1 MTTSIPKTSSR
12 RNSPDWS
19 LFPENDGQCI
29 TGFMVNDSAM
39 SINLHYQEVSNQRTG
54 QVLTFNVNTDYAYT
68 GIRHDPTG
76 THLASLKSGI
86 ENLVHSSDM
95 GCLAYMQGLTGYYNQ
110 LEFPYLN
117 SLGSAGQIVS
127 IESATLYLY
136 PLARSYNEVS
146 QLPNDIR
153 LYITDENNVL
163 EDYVYG
169 SDGVTV
175 QTGDL
180 TIDEMYGKRDLLL
193 LRPHRIHPQQ
203 LRHFGHQAAE
213 TADESDRRRKHHHL
227 QRGHLH
233 QRPRTRETMQIRRK
247 IQNIQRAMKRH
258 YRIPLLLCSLC
269 TASLTAVAQ
278 NTTNLPTSMYGVGE
292 LSAGDGGRYAG
303 MGNTGI
309 ALNRTGFLNT
319 LNPAAITRMDTACF
333 TFDVGVSASYARY
346 SFLSEHS
353 SNFTGNPNRISMG
366 FRVLPRW
373 YALVGA
379 APYSSVGY
387 VIQTEEEIEGMPGNY
402 TYSLFEGTG
411 GLYRCYV
418 TNAFAL
424 SRQLSVGIN
433 LGMIA
438 GTVTQSE
445 TQESA
450 VVKYESS
457 KQVFYADFG
466 IHYEWGATGQR
477 KWAAG
482 LVFAPSLPISHDNTL
497 TYSNSSTSENLD
509 KGYHSRTQYLPMHL
523 GTGLSITTERWVL
536 TADYNYLDWSRN
548 SSSYTSMKYENQHK
562 VNLERT
568 LHYEATSGTFHRAD
582 GWNRFRQ
589 LLYQPERREDA
600 VSGSQCRG
608 QLPIRYSYLS
618 LGATWRKQLNTR
630 SNLMQESRFSLNL
643 NLTFGERIF
652 ESKTKVI
659 QGSGS
664 PQITRILHRMIIICW
679 IYICN
684 ALHI

>member
-1 MTTSIPKTSSR
+1 
-12 RNSPDWS
+12 
-19 LFPENDGQCI
+19 
-29 TGFMVNDSAM
+29 
-39 SINLHYQEVSNQRTG
+39 
-54 QVLTFNVNTDYAYT
+54 
-68 GIRHDPTG
+68 
-76 THLASLKSGI
+76 
-86 ENLVHSSDM
+86 
-95 GCLAYMQGLTGYYNQ
+95 
-110 LEFPYLN
+110 
-117 SLGSAGQIVS
+117 
-127 IESATLYLY
+127 
-136 PLARSYNEVS
+136 
-146 QLPNDIR
+146 
-153 LYITDENNVL
+153 
-163 EDYVYG
+163 
-169 SDGVTV
+169 
-175 QTGDL
+175 
-180 TIDEMYGKRDLLL
+180 
-193 LRPHRIHPQQ
+193 
-203 LRHFGHQAAE
+203 
-213 TADESDRRRKHHHL
+213 
-227 QRGHLH
+227 
-233 QRPRTRETMQIRRK
+233 
-247 IQNIQRAMKRH
+247 MKRH

-269 TASLTAVAQ
+269 T
-278 NTTNLPTSMYGVGE
+278 
-292 LSAGDGGRYAG
+292 
-303 MGNTGI
+303 
-309 ALNRTGFLNT
+309 NRTGFLNT

-445 TQESA
+445 TH
-450 VVKYESS
+450 ESS
-457 KQVFYADFG
+457 KQAFYADFG

-562 VNLERT
+562 VNLGGSYITKPRLARSTE
-568 LHYEATSGTFHRAD
+568 LMGGIGFGNSYINLKGGKMQYLEASVGASF
-582 GWNRFRQ
+582 
-589 LLYQPERREDA
+589 
-600 VSGSQCRG
+600 
-608 QLPIRYSYLS
+608 PIRYSYLS

-643 NLTFGERIF
+643 NLTFGERI
-652 ESKTKVI
+652 SRAKLK
-659 QGSGS
+659 
-664 PQITRILHRMIIICW
+664 
-679 IYICN
+679 
-684 ALHI
+684 

>member
-1 MTTSIPKTSSR
+1 
-12 RNSPDWS
+12 
-19 LFPENDGQCI
+19 
-29 TGFMVNDSAM
+29 M

-180 TIDEMYGKRDLLL
+180 TIDEMYGRDLLL

-227 QRGHLH
+227 QPGHLH

-278 NTTNLPTSMYGVGE
+278 NTTHLPTSMYGVGE

-457 KQVFYADFG
+457 KQAFYADFG

-562 VNLERT
+562 VNLGAAT
-568 LHYEATSGTFHRAD
+568 LPSHVWHVPPS
-582 GWNRFRQ
+582 
-589 LLYQPERREDA
+589 
-600 VSGSQCRG
+600 
-608 QLPIRYSYLS
+608 
-618 LGATWRKQLNTR
+618 
-630 SNLMQESRFSLNL
+630 
-643 NLTFGERIF
+643 
-652 ESKTKVI
+652 
-659 QGSGS
+659 
-664 PQITRILHRMIIICW
+664 
-679 IYICN
+679 
-684 ALHI
+684 

>member
-1 MTTSIPKTSSR
+1 MPA
-12 RNSPDWS
+12 W
-19 LFPENDGQCI
+19 
-29 TGFMVNDSAM
+29 
-39 SINLHYQEVSNQRTG
+39 
-54 QVLTFNVNTDYAYT
+54 
-68 GIRHDPTG
+68 
-76 THLASLKSGI
+76 
-86 ENLVHSSDM
+86 
-95 GCLAYMQGLTGYYNQ
+95 
-110 LEFPYLN
+110 
-117 SLGSAGQIVS
+117 
-127 IESATLYLY
+127 AT
-136 PLARSYNEVS
+136 
-146 QLPNDIR
+146 
-153 LYITDENNVL
+153 
-163 EDYVYG
+163 
-169 SDGVTV
+169 
-175 QTGDL
+175 
-180 TIDEMYGKRDLLL
+180 
-193 LRPHRIHPQQ
+193 
-203 LRHFGHQAAE
+203 
-213 TADESDRRRKHHHL
+213 
-227 QRGHLH
+227 
-233 QRPRTRETMQIRRK
+233 
-247 IQNIQRAMKRH
+247 
-258 YRIPLLLCSLC
+258 
-269 TASLTAVAQ
+269 
-278 NTTNLPTSMYGVGE
+278 
-292 LSAGDGGRYAG
+292 
-303 MGNTGI
+303 
-309 ALNRTGFLNT
+309 RTGFLNT

-353 SNFTGNPNRISMG
+353 SNFTGNPNRISMS

-457 KQVFYADFG
+457 KRAFYADFG

-562 VNLERT
+562 VNLG
-568 LHYEATSGTFHRAD
+568 HYQATSGTFHRAD

-608 QLPIRYSYLS
+608 ELPHPVLLS
-618 LGATWRKQLNTR
+618 FAGRHLAETTEHTQQSDAGKPIQP
-630 SNLMQESRFSLNL
+630 ESELDVRGKN
-643 NLTFGERIF
+643 F